1 MHLGGTNEQQAT
13 TEHTE
18 GRECSPSKQIT
29 RKSSWTSCKVVPCV
43 LRPWQQHSWS
53 AGHARRRT
61 HEGQRD
67 STHHRHLH
75 TQSTPR
81 WSKCPTIFRPPMHN
95 KGGGHLPFGA
105 QSNAMP
111 GSCSS
116 VWTAVDPSGA
126 SKPGIAISRRQ
137 ANQTRQAEWLL
148 LALLYQYYSKMAGI
162 SRQARYTSK
171 LCL

>member
-1 MHLGGTNEQQAT
+1 MYLGGTNEQQAT

-29 RKSSWTSCKVVPCV
+29 RKSSWTSRKVVPCV

-61 HEGQRD
+61 HEGQRG
-67 STHHRHLH
+67 STHHRHQH

-81 WSKCPTIFRPPMHN
+81 WSKWNTFFRPPMHN

-105 QSNAMP
+105 RSN
-111 GSCSS
+111 S
-116 VWTAVDPSGA
+116 VERAGGDQHLKPQLQNQQRPSKLTPLQGLSA
-126 SKPGIAISRRQ
+126 GLLQ
-137 ANQTRQAEWLL
+137 AF
-148 LALLYQYYSKMAGI
+148 
-162 SRQARYTSK
+162 SRQLSEGFPDH
-171 LCL
+171 